1 MATDD
6 VTMGE
11 VVRRLDTITAQLT
24 QLTTTLAA
32 NERHYEQKFV
42 SNDLHSR
49 DIARLSDKIEEVKDD
64 VAEAKAD
71 IADQQKRTRQ
81 TVIALLSIGVPS
93 LISIILTII
102 TLIGSGVGA

>member
-6 VTMGE
+6 VTLPE
-11 VVRRLDTITAQLT
+11 VVRRLDTISAQLSQIT
-24 QLTTTLAA
+24 ATLAA
-32 NERHYEQKFV
+32 NERHYDEKFV
-42 SNDLHSR
+42 SSAIHAR
-49 DIARLSDKIEEVKDD
+49 DVERINDKIVETNKD
-64 VAEAKAD
+64 VTEAKGL